1 MIPNK
6 LASETFFIQG
16 QTMTLKETE
25 DKVEAHDQDIASQKD
40 MVFSKVTLSRDK
52 DGTLVDGGS
61 QRKEK
66 YTEAEEGESSQVI
79 RGNTG
84 VSIRL
89 EAV

>member
-1 MIPNK
+1 M
-6 LASETFFIQG
+6 
-16 QTMTLKETE
+16 
-25 DKVEAHDQDIASQKD
+25 
-40 MVFSKVTLSRDK
+40 SRDK
-52 DGTLVDGGS
+52 DGTLVNGGS

-89 EAV
+89 EIPIFKGDHPDLRLYRAEHNFDIHELT